1 MLGGGTTP
9 GVATGVLLVLGSA
22 GSLWGE
28 GTAGGQE
35 VWCNLMLR
43 SAIQRTEC

>member
-9 GVATGVLLVLGSA
+9 GEPAGALLVLGSA

-28 GTAGGQE
+28 GTAGGQG
-35 VWCNLMLR
+35 VCGHLMLH
-43 SAIQRTEC
+43 SGIQRTEC